1 MTIKKNH
8 QKKNKDQRGRYGI
21 LFTIFIL
28 IMIFVL
34 SYNLIS
40 LKKDRLKQ
48 KSVTKLY
55 FADNMSE
62 AHLKIIRNF
71 NKLHAGRIEVVP
83 IDLPFEKFTTN
94 DRKELIARSLRS
106 RSSRIDIFSVDQIW
120 VPRFAKW
127 GEPLVQYF
135 DQSELEKIVPQALT
149 TCYYNNKLLGI
160 PLYIDISVLYY
171 RKDLIQNTPVA
182 EEIFNHL
189 QESISWSDL
198 IAFGR
203 SYFPGQSYY
212 LYQGDKY
219 EGLICNYLE
228 FLGSMGGFWSQEN
241 QLKLNT
247 EKGRKS
253 LQFMLDLIYKY
264 RAAPPQVSSFI
275 ERESYAYAL
284 QKDAPFFRGWS
295 SFLKDMPISTADSA
309 KVKNLGVSFLP
320 HFDNNLPV
328 TVFGGWNLMISKYSE
343 KKAEAVEFINYI
355 LTEEVQ
361 KIMFETSGYL
371 PILNSIYT
379 DSTIVSNYPYI
390 KYLENMMDYG
400 IYRPSLVDYT
410 KISDILSFYLNSV
423 LKREMTVEQAMTQLD
438 KTVTSDRHFLR

>member
-1 MTIKKNH
+1 
-8 QKKNKDQRGRYGI
+8 
-21 LFTIFIL
+21 
-28 IMIFVL
+28 
-34 SYNLIS
+34 
-40 LKKDRLKQ
+40 
-48 KSVTKLY
+48 
-55 FADNMSE
+55 
-62 AHLKIIRNF
+62 
-71 NKLHAGRIEVVP
+71 
-83 IDLPFEKFTTN
+83 
-94 DRKELIARSLRS
+94 
-106 RSSRIDIFSVDQIW
+106 
-120 VPRFAKW
+120 
-127 GEPLVQYF
+127 
-135 DQSELEKIVPQALT
+135 
-149 TCYYNNKLLGI
+149 
-160 PLYIDISVLYY
+160 
-171 RKDLIQNTPVA
+171 
-182 EEIFNHL
+182 
-189 QESISWSDL
+189 
-198 IAFGR
+198 
-203 SYFPGQSYY
+203 
-212 LYQGDKY
+212 
-219 EGLICNYLE
+219 
-228 FLGSMGGFWSQEN
+228 MGGFWSQEN